1 MRVFLPA
8 DPFIHIRMFSDFLLK
23 KYVTGK
29 LSQPPMLHSLN
40 TAAGKHNER
49 LTGKWGSE
57 KRPPSSAL
65 VKIKPTKF
73 SSRKPDSYETNEK
86 QVTRWGSTEQGR
98 FIRSTYGRPKR
109 QGQPRRRPVSLL
121 SRMTTA
127 RVPEVCPW
135 VLDL

>member
-40 TAAGKHNER
+40 TVAGKHNER

-57 KRPPSSAL
+57 NGVQKNGHRHQHWSKSSPLNFRPENL
-65 VKIKPTKF
+65 TVM
-73 SSRKPDSYETNEK
+73 REMRN
-86 QVTRWGSTEQGR
+86 R
-98 FIRSTYGRPKR
+98 
-109 QGQPRRRPVSLL
+109 
-121 SRMTTA
+121 
-127 RVPEVCPW
+127 
-135 VLDL
+135 